1 MEHYLIDTNIII
13 DMLLDIRSMRNAENG
28 NLPQMS
34 FDELKECMPLSEA
47 FSKLEE
53 EVRQSYN
60 S

>member
-13 DMLLDIRSMRNAENG
+13 DMLLDIRSMRNAENE